1 MEFRH
6 ADIALREGLLRG
18 LVGVD
23 EGRVDLPQAVR
34 RLRPHVADL
43 PVGGPVVLNAVGQRL
58 VDLLVLLKITN
69 NQPISIY
76 CRTTTELK
84 IHF

>member
-1 MEFRH
+1 
-6 ADIALREGLLRG
+6 
-18 LVGVD
+18 
-23 EGRVDLPQAVR
+23 
-34 RLRPHVADL
+34 
-43 PVGGPVVLNAVGQRL
+43 VLNAVGQRL